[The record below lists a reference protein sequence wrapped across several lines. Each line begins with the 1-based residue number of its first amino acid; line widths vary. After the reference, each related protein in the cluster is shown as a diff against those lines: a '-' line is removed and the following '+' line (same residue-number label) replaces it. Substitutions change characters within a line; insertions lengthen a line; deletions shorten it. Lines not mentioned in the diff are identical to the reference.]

1 MPRWWRGSFASTI
14 GYDPERALSISAPAP
29 GAAPMP
35 WTARTCDDRLV
46 PSTSYVPA
54 GGPAP
59 EPGGPTAGPSG
70 ARAAGQSSEPD
81 LSPAP
86 EASRHRVRRLRQDRL
101 IAGVATGLA
110 EHLGVSLL
118 SVRVAFVGLTA
129 LAGFGAV
136 LYAALWVV
144 TPIQPDG
151 VPLAPGLAAA
161 QRSGLRT
168 STRRLRMGDAGQ
180 LAAFAALGLG
190 LLLLVQAAG
199 LGVDPVLFWPALLV
213 GGGLLLIWRQGD
225 EAEPVLRAAPSV
237 GGTGS
242 DTPSGVRGFVHDRG
256 WRGAVRVVAG
266 GVLVLVGLTTF
277 VVTSGRL
284 DVATDV
290 FLGVLVAVVGVALVA
305 GPWLLRTFRALS
317 FEREERILSQER
329 ADVAAHL
336 HDSVLQTLALIQR
349 QAQDP
354 REVVRLARS
363 QERDLRG
370 WLYGS
375 AQPPD
380 ASLRAALERVAA
392 EVEEQHG
399 VPVEVVVVGDSP
411 VDEHL
416 QAMTRAARE
425 ALVNAAKHAG
435 TDRVDLFAE
444 VEDRAIVAYVRDRG
458 VGFDPAAVDERRLG
472 LRHSIVERMARHGG
486 TATVRSAPGEGT
498 EVRLDMAR
506 SDR

>member
-1 MPRWWRGSFASTI
+1 MLPDANRPRA
-14 GYDPERALSISAPAP
+14 
-29 GAAPMP
+29 
-35 WTARTCDDRLV
+35 CDDLGV
-46 PSTSYVPA
+46 SSTSYGQPA
-54 GGPAP
+54 TTVGGSAASAADPAP
-59 EPGGPTAGPSG
+59 
-70 ARAAGQSSEPD
+70 R
-81 LSPAP
+81 
-86 EASRHRVRRLRQDRL
+86 RFRRLRQDRL
-101 IAGVATGLA
+101 LAGVATGLA
-110 EHLGVSLL
+110 YHVRL
-118 SVRVAFVGLTA
+118 SVLSIRVGFVALTV

-136 LYAALWVV
+136 LYAALWVF
-144 TPIQPDG
+144 TPLQRHD

-168 STRRLRMGDAGQ
+168 STRRFRMGDAGQ
-180 LAAFAALGLG
+180 LAAFAVLGLG
-190 LLLLVQAAG
+190 LLLLVQASG
-199 LGVDPVLFWPALLV
+199 LGVDPALFWPALFV

-225 EAEPVLRAAPSV
+225 EAEPASEAAPATEP
-237 GGTGS
+237 GGL
-242 DTPSGVRGFVHDRG
+242 RGLVQDRG
-256 WRGAVRVVAG
+256 WRGVLRVVAG
-266 GVLVLVGLTTF
+266 GALVLGGLTTF

-290 FLGVLVAVVGVALVA
+290 FLGVLVAVVGVVLVT
-305 GPWLLRTFRALS
+305 GPWLLRTFRSLR

-375 AQPPD
+375 VQPPD

-399 VPVEVVVVGDSP
+399 VPVEVVVVGDCP
-411 VDEHL
+411 VDEDL
-416 QAMTRAARE
+416 QAVTKAARE

-444 VEDRAIVAYVRDRG
+444 VEDRAVVAYVRDRG
-458 VGFDPAAVDERRLG
+458 IGFDSAAVDERRLG
-472 LRHSIVERMARHGG
+472 LRHSVVERMARHGG

-498 EVRLDMAR
+498 EVRLEMTR
-506 SDR
+506 STR